1 MQKYALT
8 ISKQVESKNLAK
20 GGGIGEAL
28 KKEDFDAFNEEQI
41 HQLFDLYKETSKS
54 HDEYPV

>member
-1 MQKYALT
+1 M
-8 ISKQVESKNLAK
+8 ESKNLAK